1 MAGLKR
7 SNDRKVANLPTP
19 NGKRSALANT
29 FGLPSGKSYSCP
41 NATSICEKICYAGK
55 LERIFPSVR
64 DTLLHNWN
72 TIKDADY
79 DTMVSLLDDMIT
91 AFELECKAKN
101 AEPMF
106 RIHWDGDFFS
116 DTYAKAW
123 RAVIMLNPDI
133 KFWVYTRVP
142 SAARILDGLDNL
154 SLYFSTDDEN
164 KSSAVYL
171 RTEGVKIKVAYLS
184 ETFADAKDTMLSMTG
199 KVGAKC
205 PENLGSIP
213 LITTEGSACA
223 TCRLC
228 IDGKADIRFAI
239 AKK

>member
-7 SNDRKVANLPTP
+7 SNDRKVTNMPTP
-19 NGKRSALANT
+19 NGKRSAIMNT
-29 FGLPSGKSYSCP
+29 FGLPSGKQYSCP

-55 LERIFPSVR
+55 LERIYTSVKEV
-64 DTLLHNWN
+64 LLHNWN
-72 TIKDADY
+72 LVKDADH
-79 DTMVSLLDDMIT
+79 DTLVSLLDDMVT
-91 AFELECKAKN
+91 AFEYDCKAKD
-101 AEPMF
+101 AEQLF

-116 DTYAKAW
+116 DTYAYAW
-123 RAVIMLNPDI
+123 RTVIERHKDTQ
-133 KFWVYTRVP
+133 FWVYTRVP
-142 SAARILDGLDNL
+142 TAASILDGIDNL

-164 KSSAVYL
+164 KDSAVYL
-171 RTEGVKIKVAYLS
+171 RETGQKIKVAYLS
-184 ETFADAKDTMLSMTG
+184 ETFADAKEIMLSMTG

-228 IDGKADIRFAI
+228 IDGKSDIRFAI

>member
-7 SNDRKVANLPTP
+7 SNDRKVTNLPTP
-19 NGKRSALANT
+19 NGKRSAIANT

-72 TIKDADY
+72 TIKDAEY

-91 AFELECKAKN
+91 AFELECKARD
-101 AEPMF
+101 AEQLF

-116 DTYAKAW
+116 DTYAHAW
-123 RAVIMLNPDI
+123 RAVILSHKDTQ
-133 KFWVYTRVP
+133 FWVYTRVP
-142 SAARILDGLDNL
+142 SAASILDGIDNL

-164 KSSAVYL
+164 KSTAVYL

-184 ETFADAKDTMLSMTG
+184 DTFADAKDMMLSMTG

-228 IDGKADIRFAI
+228 IDGKADVRFAI

>member
-72 TIKDADY
+72 TIKDAEY

-91 AFELECKAKN
+91 AFELECKAKD
-101 AEPMF
+101 AEQLF

-116 DTYAKAW
+116 DTYTHAW
-123 RAVIMLNPDI
+123 RTVIERHKDTQ
-133 KFWVYTRVP
+133 FWVYTRVP
-142 SAARILDGLDNL
+142 SAASILDGIENL

-184 ETFADAKDTMLSMTG
+184 DTFADAKDTMLSMTG

-228 IDGKADIRFAI
+228 IDGKADVRFAI

>member
-7 SNDRKVANLPTP
+7 SNDRKVTNLPTP
-19 NGKRSALANT
+19 NGKRSAIANT
-29 FGLPSGKSYSCP
+29 FGLPSGKQYSCP
-41 NATSICEKICYAGK
+41 GATSICEKICYAGK

-72 TIKDADY
+72 LIKDADLE
-79 DTMVSLLDDMIT
+79 TASNLLDDMIA
-91 AFELECKAKN
+91 AFRLDCKAKD

-116 DTYAKAW
+116 DTYTKAW

-142 SAARILDGLDNL
+142 SAVKILDGLDNL

-171 RTEGVKIKVAYLS
+171 RTEGVKVKVAYLS
-184 ETFADAKDTMLSMTG
+184 DTFADAKDTMLSMTG

-228 IDGKADIRFAI
+228 IDGKSDIRFAI

>member
-1 MAGLKR
+1 M
-7 SNDRKVANLPTP
+7 SN
-19 NGKRSALANT
+19 
-29 FGLPSGKSYSCP
+29 
-41 NATSICEKICYAGK
+41 
-55 LERIFPSVR
+55 
-64 DTLLHNWN
+64 
-72 TIKDADY
+72 
-79 DTMVSLLDDMIT
+79 LLDDMV
-91 AFELECKAKN
+91 ASFRLDCKAKD
-101 AEPMF
+101 AEPIF

-164 KSSAVYL
+164 KTNAVYL

-184 ETFADAKDTMLSMTG
+184 DTFADAKDTMLSMTG